1 MMERIR
7 SYRAQLYA
15 RVRSYWESKSTPWI
29 TQLCGES
36 GMGKTT
42 LAKSY
47 LEAFGGQYFSFR
59 NLDTAFAPQIFLH
72 GCKQWRDFFAEIG
85 GTKNHPVIFFDDM
98 DDKNDKEEFL
108 NALPTLD
115 GKAYV
120 VLIVRAKMELP
131 FPSDVIQMTG
141 ITVPMLLAEN
151 KALEPLDALRT
162 IAITDGIPE
171 LVRRFDFQKSFVE
184 NLPSLFT
191 HDSAYLRY
199 AESELRRSFRTP
211 ETYNT
216 LLYGMAT
223 GHNRISQLS
232 EFSGFPQNKCDKYL
246 KALDKAGLLETEQR
260 KDTAGHIRTHYYP
273 KGGYWKTWFRYV
285 FPSQGR
291 YLRAQEGEALQQ
303 LADEI
308 DKIIVAEYFKK
319 VCWNWLEKNYHSC
332 YWDGLLKFDDPK
344 QRDVVVNSVRFDYVQ
359 ETKDH
364 TIYVKIWDNVRE
376 GFPKEAFQKIEAATT
391 AVRPFYENIYFLFS
405 AGRACNYVEEVRNLE
420 TVSVVNLK
428 SLVGQKNKDVFEK
441 L

>member
-1 MMERIR
+1 MERIR

-15 RVRSYWESKSTPWI
+15 HVRSYWESKSTPWI
-29 TQLCGES
+29 TQLHGET

-42 LAKSY
+42 LAQSY
-47 LEAFGGQYFSFR
+47 LEAFGGQYFSFQ
-59 NLDTAFAPQIFLH
+59 NLDATFAPRIFLP
-72 GCKQWRDFFAEIG
+72 GCKLWKDFFAEIG
-85 GTKNHPVIFFDDM
+85 ETKNRPVIFFDDV
-98 DDKNDKEEFL
+98 DDKNDKEDFL
-108 NALPTLD
+108 NALLALT
-115 GKAYV
+115 GKVYV
-120 VLIVRAKMELP
+120 VLIVRTQMELP
-131 FPSDVIQMTG
+131 FPSNVIQMKA

-151 KALEPLDALRT
+151 KALDALRI
-162 IAITDGIPE
+162 IAITNGIPE
-171 LVRRFDFQKSFVE
+171 LVRLFDFQKSYAE
-184 NLPSLFT
+184 NLRLLFT
-191 HDSAYLRY
+191 QDSAYFRY
-199 AESELRRSFRTP
+199 AESELRRNFRTP

-232 EFSGFPQNKCDKYL
+232 ELSSFPQNKCDKYL

-291 YLRAQEGEALQQ
+291 YLRAQEGEVLQQ

-308 DKIIVAEYFKK
+308 DKTVVEEYFKK
-319 VCWNWLEKNYHSC
+319 VCWNWMEKNYHSC

-344 QRDVVVNSVRFDYVQ
+344 NRDVVVNRVRFDYVQ
-359 ETKDH
+359 TTKDH

-428 SLVGQKNKDVFEK
+428 SLLGQKNKDVFEK

>member
-1 MMERIR
+1 MERIR

-15 RVRSYWESKSTPWI
+15 HVRSYWEGNSTPWI

-59 NLDTAFAPQIFLH
+59 NLDATFAPRIFLP
-72 GCKQWRDFFAEIG
+72 GCKLWKDFFAEIRE
-85 GTKNHPVIFFDDM
+85 TKNRPVIFFDDV
-98 DDKNDKEEFL
+98 DDKNDKEDFL
-108 NALPTLD
+108 NALPAFA
-115 GKAYV
+115 GKVYV

-131 FPSDVIQMTG
+131 FPSDIIQMKV

-171 LVRRFDFQKSFVE
+171 LVRLFDFQKSFAE
-184 NLPSLFT
+184 NIPSLFA
-191 HDSAYLRY
+191 HSSAYFRY
-199 AESELRRSFRTP
+199 AESELRRNFRTP
-211 ETYNT
+211 ETYNI

-223 GHNRISQLS
+223 GHNRISELS

-246 KALDKAGLLETEQR
+246 KALDKAGLLETEQK
-260 KDTAGHIRTHYYP
+260 KDAAGHIRTHYYP
-273 KGGYWKTWFRYV
+273 KGGYWKAWFRYV

-291 YLRAQEGEALQQ
+291 YLEVQKGETLQQ

-308 DKIIVAEYFKK
+308 DRTIVAEYFKK

-332 YWDGLLKFDDPK
+332 YWDGFLKFDDPK
-344 QRDVVVNSVRFDYVQ
+344 QRDVVVNGVRFDYVQ

-364 TIYVKIWDNVRE
+364 AIYVKIWDNVRE
-376 GFPKEAFQKIEAATT
+376 GFPKEAFQKIEVATT
-391 AVRPFYENIYFLFS
+391 LASPFYDNIYYLFS
-405 AGRACNYVEEVRNLE
+405 AGRACNYVEDLRHLD
-420 TVSVVNLK
+420 TVAVVDFKTLTGK
-428 SLVGQKNKDVFEK
+428 KNIALFDKI
-441 L
+441 

>member
-1 MMERIR
+1 MERIR

-15 RVRSYWESKSTPWI
+15 HVRSYWESKSTPWI
-29 TQLCGES
+29 TQLHGET

-42 LAKSY
+42 LARSY
-47 LEAFGGQYFSFR
+47 LEAFGGEYFSLR
-59 NLDTAFAPQIFLH
+59 NLDAAFAPQIFLS
-72 GCKQWRDFFAEIG
+72 GCKLWKDFFAEIG
-85 GTKNHPVIFFDDM
+85 ETKNRPVIFFDDV

-108 NALPTLD
+108 NALPALA

-120 VLIVRAKMELP
+120 VLIVRTQMELP
-131 FPSDVIQMTG
+131 FPSNVIQMKA

-151 KALEPLDALRT
+151 KALEQLDALRI
-162 IAITDGIPE
+162 IAITNGIPG
-171 LVRRFDFQKSFVE
+171 LVRLFDFQKSFAE
-184 NLPSLFT
+184 NLPSLFV
-191 HDSAYLRY
+191 HDSAYFRY

-211 ETYNT
+211 ETYNI

-285 FPSQGR
+285 FPSQGC
-291 YLRAQEGEALQQ
+291 YLRAQEGEVLQQ

-308 DKIIVAEYFKK
+308 DKTIVAEYFKT
-319 VCWNWLEKNYHSC
+319 VCWKWMKKNYGDY
-332 YWDGLLKFDDPK
+332 YWDEILCFDDPK
-344 QRDVVVNSVRFDYVQ
+344 QQDVTVNGVRFDYVQ

-364 TIYVKIWDNVRE
+364 TIYVKIWDDIRE
-376 GFPKEAFQKIEAATT
+376 GFPKAEFQRIEAATT

-405 AGRACNYVEEVRNLE
+405 AGRACNYVEQLRNLD
-420 TVSVVNLK
+420 TVSVVDLK
-428 SLVGQKNKDVFEK
+428 SLLGQKNKELF
-441 L
+441 

>member
-1 MMERIR
+1 MEQIR

-15 RVRSYWESKSTPWI
+15 QARSYWASKSTPWI
-29 TQLCGES
+29 TQLCGKS

-42 LAKSY
+42 LAESY
-47 LEAFGGQYFSFR
+47 LETFDGEYFSFR
-59 NLDTAFAPQIFLH
+59 NLDAAFAPRIFLS
-72 GCKQWRDFFAEIG
+72 GCKLWKDFFAEIG
-85 GTKNHPVIFFDDM
+85 KTKNRPVIFFDDV
-98 DDKNDKEEFL
+98 DDKKEDFL
-108 NALPTLD
+108 NALPALS

-120 VLIVRAKMELP
+120 VLIVRTQMELP
-131 FPSDVIQMTG
+131 FPSNVIQMTA

-151 KALEPLDALRT
+151 KVLEPLDALRT

-171 LVRRFDFQKSFVE
+171 LVRLFDFQKSFVE
-184 NLPSLFT
+184 NLPLLLA
-191 HDSAYLRY
+191 HDSAYFRY
-199 AESELRRSFRTP
+199 AESELRRNFRTP
-211 ETYNT
+211 ETYNI

-223 GHNRISQLS
+223 GYNRISQLS

-260 KDTAGHIRTHYYP
+260 KDAAGHIRTHYYP

-291 YLRAQEGEALQQ
+291 YLEVQKEEALQQ
-303 LADEI
+303 LVNEM
-308 DKIIVAEYFKK
+308 DKTIVVEYFKK

-344 QRDVVVNSVRFDYVQ
+344 NRDVVVNRVRFDYVQ
-359 ETKDH
+359 TTKDH

-391 AVRPFYENIYFLFS
+391 LVRPFYDNIYYLLS
-405 AGRACNYVEEVRNLE
+405 AGRACNYVEELRHLD
-420 TVSVVNLK
+420 TVAVVDLK
-428 SLVGQKNKDVFEK
+428 SLLGRKNDGLFENV
-441 L
+441 